1 MLRRPLP
8 ALAAAALLALVRP
21 SPGRAQG
28 QEREAA
34 SADAL
39 AFEDAA
45 QYLRGALLAIRSGR
59 APQATE
65 LLERAESRLLTRAAP
80 APVAQ
85 RPVARGPVGDI
96 GAARAAVA
104 RNDLAAAEPLAQRAL
119 AAVERRRRPRRRPGP

>member
-80 APVAQ
+80 APVA
-85 RPVARGPVGDI
+85 RGPVGDI